1 MSTNTAKLVNAA
13 EKSGSRI
20 AILDGFRALAIGLV
34 ILFHYSVRW
43 APPRDPGG
51 HFPAGALFDHVPLF
65 TYGWVGVE
73 LFFVISGFVI
83 LMTLERCRSVF
94 DFAVR
99 RFARLWPPLLMAAIL
114 TTLVMAWIGPADWH
128 INPIDFFTSMVIV
141 HPDVMSLL
149 LHHPDIKWVDGAYW
163 SLFVEIRFYI
173 LAAVVYLIARR
184 RFVAWWLV
192 FQMLAYAAY
201 LVVLHVTEPKSMG
214 ALAFQT
220 FLFPR
225 YMPYFTLGVCIFEIY
240 SSGALRRVAMAGCAV
255 AAAMILYSATQGVLT
270 GEGDTILGFV
280 IANVLILGLFYLFT
294 IDHPALWI
302 FKRRPIVLLGQAS
315 YSLYLIHQQIGVAV
329 MSKAVALGVP
339 YLVILPITI
348 AGVTIAAVLLFKLWE
363 NPAKSRILKWSKRPT
378 AALDRRLRWLT
389 YA

>member
-1 MSTNTAKLVNAA
+1 M
-13 EKSGSRI
+13 E
-20 AILDGFRALAIGLV
+20 
-34 ILFHYSVRW
+34 
-43 APPRDPGG
+43 P
-51 HFPAGALFDHVPLF
+51 
-65 TYGWVGVE
+65 
-73 LFFVISGFVI
+73 
-83 LMTLERCRSVF
+83 
-94 DFAVR
+94 VR
-99 RFARLWPPLLMAAIL
+99 R
-114 TTLVMAWIGPADWH
+114 D
-128 INPIDFFTSMVIV
+128 S
-141 HPDVMSLL
+141 
-149 LHHPDIKWVDGAYW
+149 
-163 SLFVEIRFYI
+163 FYI

-201 LVVLHVTEPKSMG
+201 LVVLHVPEPKSMG

-220 FLFPR
+220 LLFPR

-302 FKRRPIVLLGQAS
+302 FKLRPIVLLGQAS
-315 YSLYLIHQQIGVAV
+315 YSLYLIHQQIGIAV